1 MEEQINNYKMRSLKS
16 IEKMRIIMSS
26 IFQLVLGFSILT
38 FCVKL
43 TFGVGTTYVMLLMER
58 HTTMGNTLKLF
69 EGTILI
75 CIMVFITSEILRA
88 IAHFGRRLFLAL
100 RDKYVFVLDTDTND
114 TCIMLEDE
122 FDELIRQGRV
132 LNNLFGSIQGEQHN
146 EDS

>member
-1 MEEQINNYKMRSLKS
+1 MEEHINNYKMRSLKS
-16 IEKMRIIMSS
+16 IEKMTIVMSS
-26 IFQLVLGFSILT
+26 IFRLILGFSILT
-38 FCVKL
+38 FCIKL
-43 TFGVGTTYVMLLMER
+43 TFGVGTTYVMLLME
-58 HTTMGNTLKLF
+58 HVTMGIALKLF

-75 CIMVFITSEILRA
+75 CIMVFIASEILRA

-122 FDELIRQGRV
+122 FDELIRQGRM
-132 LNNLFGSIQGEQHN
+132 LNNLFGSIQGGQN

>member
-16 IEKMRIIMSS
+16 IEKMRIVMSS

-58 HTTMGNTLKLF
+58 HTTMGNALKLF

-75 CIMVFITSEILRA
+75 CIMVFIASEILRG

-132 LNNLFGSIQGEQHN
+132 LSNLFGSIQGEQN